1 VGTIKFIN
9 KKIVIVGDVMKD
21 TYLYGVTD
29 RISPEAPV
37 PVIKIN
43 KKSFSLGGAAN
54 VASNVSA
61 LGGDA
66 TLIGLTGKDQALAD
80 LTEKLSE
87 TKINAELVSS
97 FKLKTIEKTRL
108 ISQNQQLIRVD
119 EEDDWPQK
127 VEKNQSLQKQ
137 LFAKFTK
144 ILEKKCDAVIL
155 SDYDK
160 GSLAS
165 CQDFI
170 KLAKSKKIPVLVD
183 PKGTDFKKYQNAFLI
198 KPNLT
203 EFLKVVGQIKS
214 ELEFLEKGFNLCKKL
229 NISALLVTKG
239 SMGMTLMRK
248 NRSFRHFGVH
258 KYKEVFDVTGA
269 GDTVLACITVGIAS
283 GLSLEE
289 SINISV
295 VSAGIAVNKLGTYS
309 PRLDELEGEVK
320 SSREM
325 NKNEVKGKKNH
336 RKLECEKFN
345 KLLSQKEM
353 MGVVEDLRN
362 KGQSIVFTNGC
373 FDILHAG
380 HIHLL
385 TEAKKM
391 GDILIV
397 AINSDKSIKYLKGQT
412 RPVNSLQKRIAIL
425 NAITFINFVI
435 PFGSKTPLSL
445 IKKIQPDVLVKGDE
459 YSKEEVIGSF
469 LVENYGGEVRL
480 VNMVKDLST
489 TKIISRM

>member
-1 VGTIKFIN
+1 MGTIKFIN

-214 ELEFLEKGFNLCKKL
+214 ELEFLEKSLPN
-229 NISALLVTKG
+229 
-239 SMGMTLMRK
+239 
-248 NRSFRHFGVH
+248 
-258 KYKEVFDVTGA
+258 
-269 GDTVLACITVGIAS
+269 ITVKI
-283 GLSLEE
+283 
-289 SINISV
+289 
-295 VSAGIAVNKLGTYS
+295 
-309 PRLDELEGEVK
+309 VK
-320 SSREM
+320 
-325 NKNEVKGKKNH
+325 
-336 RKLECEKFN
+336 
-345 KLLSQKEM
+345 
-353 MGVVEDLRN
+353 
-362 KGQSIVFTNGC
+362 
-373 FDILHAG
+373 
-380 HIHLL
+380 
-385 TEAKKM
+385 
-391 GDILIV
+391 
-397 AINSDKSIKYLKGQT
+397 
-412 RPVNSLQKRIAIL
+412 
-425 NAITFINFVI
+425 
-435 PFGSKTPLSL
+435 
-445 IKKIQPDVLVKGDE
+445 
-459 YSKEEVIGSF
+459 
-469 LVENYGGEVRL
+469 
-480 VNMVKDLST
+480 
-489 TKIISRM
+489 